1 MTQEAK
7 RRALGRGLGALL
19 GNKPSADL
27 LTQARP
33 VPISLIRPNRYQPRN
48 SFNKEQ
54 LRSLTDSIR
63 HDGVLVPV
71 LLRPFGDAYELI
83 AGERRWRAAQA
94 ASLLEIPAIIREVDD
109 QQALEFAI
117 IENEQ
122 RDDLSAIES
131 ARAYQ
136 RLVQEFG
143 LTQQTVA
150 ERIGISR
157 SQVANII
164 RLLLLP
170 EVVQKLIE
178 QGKLEMGHARPLIGL
193 PHQKAVR
200 MANKCIAN
208 AWSARQMERAVKLK
222 AQTGR
227 ISTKIDADVA
237 ALQNALSRNLGL
249 QVEFRCKS
257 KGSGELCIRYSRLE
271 ELDAVLAKLRT

>member
-1 MTQEAK
+1 MTQEPK

-33 VPISLIRPNRYQPRN
+33 VPISLIRPNRFQPR
-48 SFNKEQ
+48 SRFSKDQ
-54 LRSLTDSIR
+54 LGSLTDSIR

-71 LLRPFGDAYELI
+71 LLRPFGDEYELI

-94 ASLLEIPAIIREVDD
+94 AGLLEIPAIIREVDD
-109 QQALEFAI
+109 RQALEFAI

-136 RLVQEFG
+136 KLVQEFG

-164 RLLLLP
+164 RLLQLP
-170 EVVQKLIE
+170 EAVQKLIE

-200 MANKCIAN
+200 LANECITN
-208 AWSARQMERAVKLK
+208 VWSVRQMERAVKRK
-222 AQTGR
+222 APTENSSSR
-227 ISTKIDADVA
+227 LDADVV
-237 ALQNALSRNLGL
+237 ALQDSLSRNLGL

-257 KGSGELCIRYSRLE
+257 KGSGELRIRYSRLE
-271 ELDAVLAKLRT
+271 ELDGVLARLRT